1 MARFRIREL
10 IEESKRAGKG
20 ITQTGL
26 ANASGISQ
34 ASMWAI
40 VQGKTKAPDPQ
51 ILLTIAA
58 VFTKALGRE
67 ISIDDLIEKQDQEA
81 PITPLN
87 RDDFLELMLDLV
99 LAHQR
104 WHRNIIRPDL
114 SDAERNE
121 INLKSQRYSH
131 FAGVL
136 DEIRLGIEEWGYNR
150 GHQRGLNIVLRF
162 LREVNDST
170 LSEKLQ
176 RIIDSLG
183 SPQ

>member
-1 MARFRIREL
+1 MAYFRIQEL
-10 IEESKRAGKG
+10 IEESQRAGKR

-26 ANASGISQ
+26 AKAAGISQ

-40 VQGKTKAPDPQ
+40 VQGKTKAPNPQ
-51 ILLTIAA
+51 ILWAIAE
-58 VFTKALGRE
+58 VFAEALGRE
-67 ISIDDLIEKQDQEA
+67 ITIDDLIEKQNQEA

-104 WHRNIIRPDL
+104 WHHDSIRPDV
-114 SDAERNE
+114 SNNERNRA
-121 INLKSQRYSH
+121 NLISHRYSY

-150 GHQRGLNIVLRF
+150 SHQNDLNIILRF
-162 LREVNDST
+162 LRDVNDST
-170 LSEKLQ
+170 LTGKLQ

-183 SPQ
+183 NPQ